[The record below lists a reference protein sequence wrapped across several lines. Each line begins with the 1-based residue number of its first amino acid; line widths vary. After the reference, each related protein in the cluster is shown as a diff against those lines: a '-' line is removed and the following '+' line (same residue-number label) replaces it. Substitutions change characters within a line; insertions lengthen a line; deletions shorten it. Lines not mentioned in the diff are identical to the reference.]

1 MSELNELF
9 RNRIGIPEHE
19 EITFE
24 KLDELLVKTAYK
36 IPFENLCIIENRT
49 RKITVKNVK
58 EKILLQQEGG
68 LCYELN
74 SILYLFLLENGYD
87 AALIRGT
94 VYNQMQQDWSK
105 IEKTH
110 VAIFIQHNG
119 KSYLVDTGFGGNL
132 PLVPVPLSGETVSS
146 NNGEFRIERVESEH
160 GDYIFYM
167 KLKYKDH
174 EWKIGYAFDSNDR
187 IKDVE
192 DLDEIQTII
201 KDHPESAFNKRPL
214 ITKLTSKGNMTLTPD
229 SFTEWVDGQEKKEAI
244 NEDTFK
250 ELKRAYFG

>member
-9 RNRIGIPEHE
+9 RNRIGIAEHE
-19 EITFE
+19 EIIFE
-24 KLDELLVKTAYK
+24 KLDELLVKTANQ
-36 IPFENLCIIENRT
+36 IPFENLCIMENRT

-94 VYNQMQQDWSK
+94 VYNQLQQDWSK

-110 VAIFIQHNG
+110 VAILIQHNG

-132 PLVPVPLSGETVSS
+132 PLVPVPLTGETVSS
-146 NNGEFRIERVESEH
+146 NNGEFRIKRVESEH

-250 ELKRAYFG
+250 ELKRTYFG